1 MTGHLLGAAGGI
13 EAVSL
18 VKAINDQVLPPTINY
33 DTPDPECTLDYVP
46 NQSQD
51 FNFECALSNT
61 FGFGGHNAVIC
72 IKNIAESNFKKFR
85 FLYINSDSITKSK
98 KR

>member
-1 MTGHLLGAAGGI
+1 MGNLGKRMMEARALLDGKDNLSI
-13 EAVSL
+13 EEAVSL

-46 NQSQD
+46 NESQD

-72 IKNIAESNFKKFR
+72 IKK
-85 FLYINSDSITKSK
+85 YC
-98 KR
+98 